1 MTRVLKVERKY
12 RIFGPATGGAMT
24 ATGGGA
30 TEFFNLSGAS
40 GNPIS
45 ERLQREGSLQS
56 GSPMVIPAPGGQPGV
71 GNWRD
76 KDKNTG
82 VGGVTSTTSPGT
94 PAGVGTP
101 PVGGGGGGGFGG
113 GGAFGGGGRPTK

>member
-1 MTRVLKVERKY
+1 MARKY

-30 TEFFNLSGAS
+30 TEFFNLSGAT

-45 ERLQREGSLQS
+45 ERLSREGQLQS
-56 GSPMVIPAPGGQPGV
+56 GSPMVIPAPGGQPGI

-76 KDKNTG
+76 KDKGTAA
-82 VGGVTSTTSPGT
+82 GGVTSTTSPG
-94 PAGVGTP
+94 AGVGVSP
-101 PVGGGGGGGFGG
+101 GGGQPTGGGGGFGG
-113 GGAFGGGGRPTK
+113 GGRPTK

>member
-1 MTRVLKVERKY
+1 
-12 RIFGPATGGAMT
+12 MT

-30 TEFFNLSGAS
+30 TEHFNLSGAS

-45 ERLQREGSLQS
+45 ERLQREGSLQL

-76 KDKNTG
+76 KDNKNPAA
-82 VGGVTSTTSPGT
+82 GGVTSTTSPTT
-94 PAGVGTP
+94 PGGGVGVTP
-101 PVGGGGGGGFGG
+101 GGGSSSGAPIGGGGGFGG
-113 GGAFGGGGRPTK
+113 GGRPTK